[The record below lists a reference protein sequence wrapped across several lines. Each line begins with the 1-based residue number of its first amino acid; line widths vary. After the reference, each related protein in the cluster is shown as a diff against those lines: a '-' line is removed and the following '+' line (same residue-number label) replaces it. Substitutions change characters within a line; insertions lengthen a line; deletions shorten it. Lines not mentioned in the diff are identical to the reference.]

1 MIPSFGILDSVKEL
15 AIQTKKV
22 KHSSRA
28 DAIKKYREPI
38 LLDQFFCYF

>member
-22 KHSSRA
+22 KHSSELTLSKNIEA
-28 DAIKKYREPI
+28 NPS
-38 LLDQFFCYF
+38 